1 MAVREGQRLILCP
14 SCGQLT
20 PVTAG
25 DRGGAAKEPSELLAV
40 PFALETGSARPRAA
54 ASPGRTGVLAALPTR
69 VALLEADLRNASSF
83 GKEHGGEKAGELLTI
98 FERIARFE
106 IAQFAG
112 YELSGGRKFRI
123 AFDRP
128 VDAVAYGL
136 NLVETLRNVS
146 RELGIDLEPRAGIHV
161 VEAARAT
168 GSGAPVPQG
177 SDVEGAAMLRRLA
190 LGNQVL
196 MTREAWD
203 RARTRAA
210 GNEAVPP
217 GTQWMRHGRFRLEG
231 FAEPI
236 ELCEAGRVG
245 LAPLRSPTEKGDKG
259 EAARAGGLKLAL
271 QVGAANLLD
280 NVGGEAR
287 RAQEAPEPAAA
298 ASRPAEERLAGK
310 RFLHYQVEH
319 LAESDADTVT
329 YHARDVDH
337 ERDVA
342 LKLLRPRQAKDIV
355 RVTRFI
361 REGISA
367 SQVVHPNWIEASA
380 AGEWE
385 GLYYI
390 CYERITGGSLRSV
403 VETTGPLKTR
413 AAVGYAVQVA
423 RALKVAHDRGVIHR
437 NINPDNLI
445 LTSGGVVKVAALSL
459 TKFEAPS
466 AATPDDN
473 RPILGV
479 GMANVTGAGVALGDP
494 EFIAPEQA
502 RDAASVDRRADQY
515 ALGCVLYY
523 LLTGRPPYVGNSA
536 AEVVAAQAKGA
547 YEPPSRLARD
557 VSPEIE
563 RLLDRLLA
571 RTREKRCE
579 ETWQVVAALEDVI
592 GIERSPEGLSPAA
605 RAAAQQAQPSAD
617 SPSRLAAAT
626 ANRFA
631 VFKALHER
639 FHAAPLRKV
648 RLLVLLLFF
657 ALTGLGTLAAAAW
670 LRDFQGTLT
679 GLALLL
685 LPIFWSVVIDG
696 LLTRS
701 ALFLQLRHALLR
713 MGIAGW
719 ATAAL
724 AALAGGVVAWAMGVL
739 VYWLVVAVLALAM
752 ALAYQLGL
760 VLPLRMQRSEVVHG
774 AMDQVRALR
783 ETGYSEDVVREGFF
797 EACGHHWE
805 EFFESVFGYEA
816 MLSARTRFVTLR
828 KGVSRGRFGTWRDP
842 LYRWARNVEAARRQE
857 MQERQ
862 LARAEALRLQGQ
874 GASEGEALRKAR
886 REAQRVVREEERQAK
901 QRRRGDASAPA
912 PEEFAGG
919 LNAPIGTGMGLMRGS
934 QHYHGVGGSPV
945 RAVLNGASSL
955 LGTGILLGFLG
966 PTVAP
971 KVGVAIP
978 KQVAAF
984 LLDYYRWGWGGTLGA
999 LVIGGMLVKNT
1010 MGRRYLAP
1018 VCSILGALLLVATRP
1033 IVALVAQPQFDATMA
1048 VFTGFAL
1055 MIAGA
1060 GMGNLR
1066 RLLSPRGLLPF

>member
-1 MAVREGQRLILCP
+1 
-14 SCGQLT
+14 LT
-20 PVTAG
+20 SVTAG
-25 DRGGAAKEPSELLAV
+25 DPAQAAKETGELLAV
-40 PFALETGSARPRAA
+40 PFALEGGGERPHAA
-54 ASPGRTGVLAALPTR
+54 ASPGRTGALATLPAR
-69 VALLEADLRNASSF
+69 VALLEADLRNAASF
-83 GKEHGGEKAGELLTI
+83 GKAHGGEKAGELLTI

-112 YELSGGRKFRI
+112 YELAGGRKFRI

-161 VEAARAT
+161 VEAARAK

-177 SDVEGAAMLRRLA
+177 ADVEGAAILRRLA

-231 FAEPI
+231 FAEPV

-245 LAPLRSPTEKGDKG
+245 LAPLHSPTDKG
-259 EAARAGGLKLAL
+259 AKAEAPRAGGLKLAL

-280 NVGGEAR
+280 HVGGPAGESGRVPAV
-287 RAQEAPEPAAA
+287 AAPPADTHL
-298 ASRPAEERLAGK
+298 PPEERLAG
-310 RFLHYQVEH
+310 RPFLHYQIEH

-337 ERDVA
+337 ERDVS
-342 LKLLRPRQAKDIV
+342 LKLLRQRHGTDIV

-380 AGEWE
+380 AGEWQ

-403 VETTGPLKTR
+403 VETTGPLKSR

-466 AATPDDN
+466 AATPNDDQ
-473 RPILGV
+473 PILGV

-515 ALGCVLYY
+515 SLGCVLYY
-523 LLTGRPPYVGNSA
+523 LLTGHPPYAGNSA
-536 AEVVAAQAKGA
+536 AEVIAAQAKGA
-547 YEPPSRLARD
+547 YEPPSRSARD

-563 RLLDRLLA
+563 RLLERLLA
-571 RTREKRCE
+571 RTPEKRCE

-605 RAAAQQAQPSAD
+605 RAAAQQAPPSVD

-631 VFKALHER
+631 RFRVLGEG
-639 FHAAPLRKV
+639 FHAVPLRKV

-657 ALTGLGTLAAAAW
+657 TMTGLGTLWAAVG

-679 GLALLL
+679 GLALLV
-685 LPIFWSVVIDG
+685 LPVLWSIVIDG
-696 LLTRS
+696 LLTRN

-719 ATAAL
+719 ATTGCAAL
-724 AALAGGVVAWAMGVL
+724 VGGVVAWAMGVL
-739 VYWLVVAVLALAM
+739 VYWLVVAVVALAM

-760 VLPLRMQRSEVVHG
+760 ALPLRMQRSALVHE
-774 AMDQVRALR
+774 AKEQVRGLR

-805 EFFESVFGYEA
+805 EFFEAVFGYEA

-828 KGVSRGRFGTWRDP
+828 KGVRRGRFGTWRDP
-842 LYRWARNVEAARRQE
+842 LYRWARNMEAARRQA

-862 LARAEALRLQGQ
+862 LARAEALRLQQQ
-874 GASEGEALRKAR
+874 GASEGEAVRKAR
-886 REAQRVVREEERQAK
+886 REAQRVLRQEERRAK
-901 QRRRGDASAPA
+901 QRRRGEAPA
-912 PEEFAGG
+912 PAAEPFAGG

-945 RAVLNGASSL
+945 RAALNGAASL

-984 LLDYYRWGWGGTLGA
+984 LMDYYRWGWGGTLGA

-1018 VCSILGALLLVATRP
+1018 VCSILGALLLVATQP

-1055 MIAGA
+1055 MIAGV

-1066 RLLSPRGLLPF
+1066 RLLSPRSLLPF